1 MIDKELKTLQQ
12 ERYMTDSSQFKFFR
26 SILPFLKIYC
36 SKRDLYV
43 RANGKIWN
51 NMLVLFKHLV
61 CISIDSLIITYIARI
76 DHFQWILQNAVDR
89 RWKEVVKM
97 DRESSPMNANWVR
110 TKELLKDSEWKKHVE
125 SFETL
130 LH

>member
-26 SILPFLKIYC
+26 SILPFLKIHC

-97 DRESSPMNANWVR
+97 DGKFSHEC
-110 TKELLKDSEWKKHVE
+110 KLG
-125 SFETL
+125 
-130 LH
+130 